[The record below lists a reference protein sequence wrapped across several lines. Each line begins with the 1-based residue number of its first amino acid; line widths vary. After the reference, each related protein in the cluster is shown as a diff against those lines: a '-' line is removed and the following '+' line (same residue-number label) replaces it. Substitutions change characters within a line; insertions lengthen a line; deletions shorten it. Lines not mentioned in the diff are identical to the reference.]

1 MLVARFCYGDNMTV
15 IKEGSQVALNF
26 NLKFDDGV
34 QVDSNDGLEPVE
46 FVQGDGI
53 LLDVIEAA
61 LIGKKADDSF
71 SVTVPPEQGYGY
83 ADPNQI
89 IEIPVSDVPEEARMA
104 GGVMTAIDES
114 GEQHVVMVVEVLDKI
129 AKVDFNHP
137 YSGRTL
143 CYDITI
149 ISVK

>member
-53 LLDVIEAA
+53 LLDVIERT
-61 LIGKKADDSF
+61 LMGKKAGDSF
-71 SVTVPPEQGYGY
+71 SVTVPPEQGYGF

-89 IEIPVSDVPEEARMA
+89 LEIPLSDVPEDARKA

-114 GEQHVVMVVEVLDKI
+114 GEQHVVMVVEVLDKV

-143 CYDITI
+143 CYDITVI
-149 ISVK
+149 GVQ